1 MVFFSLSLSVQHGPE
16 CESCGHRLMRICL
29 IGPIHPLRGGIA
41 HYNAQLGLELAN
53 RHEIVAISFSRQ
65 YPALLFPGRTQFD
78 PNSKSP
84 GLVTESL
91 LDSINPLSWF
101 LAARRIAEL
110 SPDLTVVHWWNPFF
124 APCTGTTVRLARR
137 RSRGTVVFICHNV
150 IPHEPFPAT
159 SALTRFALA
168 PGDAWL
174 VHSEA
179 DRRDLKSLSLHRP
192 ILTIPQPPGRGFG
205 EPVSKEIARSR
216 LGLSGNILLFF
227 GLIRRYK
234 GLHHLLEALPLV
246 LKTLNCTLL
255 VAGEFYE
262 GKDRCLSLIDAL
274 GLTSNVRVID
284 RFVPDDEVSLY
295 FSAADLVVLP
305 YESAT
310 QSAIIPIAH
319 AFERPVVTTRVG
331 GLPEAVRDGET
342 GLLVEPKNPT
352 ALAEAILRFYEER
365 LEPTFRRNIS
375 QQERF
380 SWGNLAN
387 MLEALAEG
395 RITG

>member
-1 MVFFSLSLSVQHGPE
+1 MK
-16 CESCGHRLMRICL
+16 ICL

-41 HYNAQLGLELAN
+41 HYNAQLGLELTN
-53 RHEIVAISFSRQ
+53 RHETVAISFSRQ
-65 YPALLFPGRTQFD
+65 YPGMLFPGRTQLD
-78 PNSKSP
+78 PSTKGP
-84 GLVTESL
+84 GLASEAL

-110 SPDLTVVHWWNPFF
+110 SPDLAVVHWWNPFF
-124 APCTGTTVRLARR
+124 APCIGTTVRLARR
-137 RSRGTVVFICHNV
+137 RSRATVVFICHNV

-159 SALTRFALA
+159 SFLTRFALA

-179 DRRDLKSLSLHRP
+179 DRRGVESLGLKGR
-192 ILTIPQPPGRGFG
+192 ILMMPQPPGKGFG
-205 EPVSKEIARSR
+205 KLLSKETAANR

-234 GLHHLLEALPLV
+234 GLPQLLQAMPLV
-246 LKTLNCTLL
+246 LKRLDCTLL
-255 VAGEFYE
+255 VVGEFYE
-262 GKDRCLSLIDAL
+262 GKDRCLNLITAL
-274 GLTSNVRVID
+274 GLEQKVRIID
-284 RFVPDDEVSLY
+284 RFVPDEEVSLY

-342 GLLVEPKNPT
+342 GLLVEPSNPA
-352 ALAEAILRFYEER
+352 ALAAAIIRFYEEKM
-365 LEPTFRRNIS
+365 EPTLRRNIA
-375 QQERF
+375 QQRPF
-380 SWGNLAN
+380 SWEDLAAT
-387 MLEALAEG
+387 LDAVAADRARG
-395 RITG
+395 

>member
-1 MVFFSLSLSVQHGPE
+1 MA
-16 CESCGHRLMRICL
+16 HRLQYLAQMRICL
-29 IGPIHPLRGGIA
+29 IGPSHPLRGGIA

-53 RHEIVAISFSRQ
+53 RHEIAVISFSRQ
-65 YPALLFPGRTQFD
+65 YPALFFPGRTQLD
-78 PNSKSP
+78 PHSKP
-84 GLVTESL
+84 PRLTTESL

-124 APCTGTTVRLARR
+124 APCIGTTVRLARR

-159 SALTRFALA
+159 SVLTRFALA

-179 DRRDLKSLSLHRP
+179 DRRDLESLRLQGR

-205 EPVSKEIARSR
+205 EPLTKESARSR

-234 GLHHLLEALPLV
+234 GLPLLLEALPLV
-246 LKTLNCTLL
+246 LRTLNCTLL
-255 VAGEFYE
+255 VVGEFYE
-262 GKDRCLSLIDAL
+262 GKDRALDLINTLSL
-274 GLTSNVRVID
+274 SPHVRVID

-342 GLLVEPKNPT
+342 GLLVEPHSPT

-365 LEPTFRRNIS
+365 MEPAFRRNIL
-375 QQERF
+375 QQRRF
-380 SWGNLAN
+380 SWGELAGT
-387 MLEALAEG
+387 LEALAEG
-395 RITG
+395 PRPERR